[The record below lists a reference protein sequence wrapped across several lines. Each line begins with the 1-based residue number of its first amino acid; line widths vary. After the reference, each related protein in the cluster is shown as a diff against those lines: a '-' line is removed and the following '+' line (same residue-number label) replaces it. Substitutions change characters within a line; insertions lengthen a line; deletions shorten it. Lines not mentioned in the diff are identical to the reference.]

1 MAPALYVLLG
11 RPYGETVALSL
22 VYSVFTKI
30 VGALQHIRQGTVV
43 WNVTLLY
50 GLSGIPAA
58 ILGSRMIYLA
68 REETRRLFP
77 FVMGGALFL
86 VAALLLLETALRSA
100 VARERPLS
108 PDRLGPTGIL
118 VIVGI
123 QQVIGVLLGLTSV
136 GSGSL
141 VVTSMLLLLRM
152 PARNIVGS
160 NLVIGLIM
168 VIPAGV
174 THYFAGGVNWRLL
187 AFLLLGSL
195 VGAQLG
201 SRVTMVMP
209 ERGLKLVIV
218 ALVMVAAV
226 ATIMKA
232 W

>member
-1 MAPALYVLLG
+1 M
-11 RPYGETVALSL
+11 
-22 VYSVFTKI
+22 
-30 VGALQHIRQGTVV
+30 
-43 WNVTLLY
+43 
-50 GLSGIPAA
+50 
-58 ILGSRMIYLA
+58 
-68 REETRRLFP
+68 
-77 FVMGGALFL
+77 
-86 VAALLLLETALRSA
+86 
-100 VARERPLS
+100 
-108 PDRLGPTGIL
+108 
-118 VIVGI
+118 
-123 QQVIGVLLGLTSV
+123 IGVLLGLTSV

-152 PARNIVGS
+152 PARNVVGS

-168 VIPAGV
+168 VIPAGL